1 MQTFLIFQNIINII
15 DCLLEC
21 QRLNEKI
28 PRLKW
33 SDSVLNCVATLMDST
48 LEYASQNF
56 VSIISGKEFKRLD
69 GVSVFIIVFVI
80 YYTLPL

>member
-1 MQTFLIFQNIINII
+1 MQIISIFQNIINII

-33 SDSVLNCVATLMDST
+33 SDSVLNCVATLMDSA

-56 VSIISGKEFKRLD
+56 VNIISGKEFKRLD
-69 GVSVFIIVFVI
+69 GVSVFIMVNVI
-80 YYTLPL
+80 YYTPPL